1 MIKTVCDSCYMAGQE
16 EGAGDDG
23 DDIMSQIG
31 WMMPD
36 HLCDQVETD
45 GEIQC
50 RCGCRHECV
59 GGCRHE

>member
-50 RCGCRHECV
+50 GCGCRS
-59 GGCRHE
+59 

>member
-16 EGAGDDG
+16 EGAGDD
-23 DDIMSQIG
+23 DIMVQIG

-36 HLCDQVETD
+36 HLCDPVETD

-50 RCGCRHECV
+50 GCGCRS
-59 GGCRHE
+59 